1 EITDAAALA
10 RFPVYLQAAEHRV
23 AKMQESPARDR
34 QLMDRISVVAGK
46 VEQALT
52 KAFPNLADLPVPV
65 QAAGVPAD
73 WAAVLWSVEELR
85 ISYFAQHLPT
95 AHPVSDTRI
104 HKALAAL

>member
-1 EITDAAALA
+1 MPCALSFIQAHAAHPDWREALTQCAA
-10 RFPVYLQAAEHRV
+10 RVR
-23 AKMQESPARDR
+23 
-34 QLMDRISVVAGK
+34 
-46 VEQALT
+46 EQVSALT
-52 KAFPNLADLPVPV
+52 KAFPDLADLPVPV
-65 QAAGVPAD
+65 QAAGVPAE